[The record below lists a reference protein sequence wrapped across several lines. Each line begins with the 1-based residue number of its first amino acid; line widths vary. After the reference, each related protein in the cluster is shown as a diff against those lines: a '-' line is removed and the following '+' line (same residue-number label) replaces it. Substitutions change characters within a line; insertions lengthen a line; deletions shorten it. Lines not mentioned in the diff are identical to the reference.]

1 MTPASEE
8 TPFAVLAEVVERLE
22 ATSKRL
28 EKRAILGVFLRSLR
42 REEVAP
48 AVHLVIGRS
57 FAEVDPR
64 VLNVGWATLRK
75 ASSKTKQT
83 SLEAEPLTILEVSR
97 AFAQIAAAIPE
108 PFRGLLIGMMEK
120 IESGMRHLLSTV
132 ESIPNSDDILFQVA
146 ELERVLRS
154 VSPTAAMG
162 AMQEGTAPGG
172 GMMGGGMMGDL
183 GGGVA

>member
-1 MTPASEE
+1 MLNN
-8 TPFAVLAEVVERLE
+8 VLHLVLVLYRDHLPLDVL
-22 ATSKRL
+22 TSILDADDAAHVRDI
-28 EKRAILGVFLRSLR
+28 ILGYDERTLRSQFIIAVNAQDAATAV
-42 REEVAP
+42 EERKQE
-48 AVHLVIGRS
+48 LLT
-57 FAEVDPR
+57 
-64 VLNVGWATLRK
+64 LNQLLLGYYEKML
-75 ASSKTKQT
+75 Q
-83 SLEAEPLTILEVSR
+83 
-97 AFAQIAAAIPE
+97 FAQIAAAIPE

-132 ESIPNSDDILFQVA
+132 ESIPNPDDILFQVA